1 MRKTGAALAMALLVT
16 AAAGTFLV
24 RLGKAN
30 PFDLPV
36 YTGIRIYSPNYA
48 LYQDRQSENG
58 TVTINI
64 AVILV
69 CGEYDQSFTDAHLDS
84 VCYSLDGQPLVY
96 VYNFA
101 IENITDYGRDRQDFF
116 RCSTSV
122 RLENLS
128 DGNHTVTA
136 YANDT
141 HSPTAYINSQSASYN
156 FTVNSHYQVP
166 VVKILSPISQTYS
179 DAAPLIFTVNGEV
192 KEAHC
197 YMYRGESPYEAVYE
211 RSFTGNTSL
220 HNLPDGKYVMYLYV
234 TTENGQALASTF
246 FKMSNTFQLATG
258 EEENVNPWILKEP
271 MPVAGA
277 YFKAGVLNDKIYVV
291 DSKCTYEYDLQSWST
306 RKPMPTYRGDFA
318 LSTYQNK
325 IYCIGGRTNN
335 GPSGTNEVYDPAS
348 DSWES
353 RAAMPTPRHS
363 MDANGVNGKIYV
375 IGGLIPWSDFPN
387 VNLDIYTTFKLTNVN
402 EVYDPATDTWA
413 TKSPI
418 PNAASYYASAVVN
431 NKIYIIS
438 ENVTREG
445 KDPYGLTQI
454 YDPETDTWTYGA
466 APPYSV
472 EMASA
477 VTVDGVKPQRI
488 YVVGGRQEGFEVD
501 YNQAYNPENDS
512 WSLGSPLPTARFGL
526 VVAVAKG
533 RIYAIGGLSG
543 FLYNA
548 VWANKNEQYD
558 PLKDET
564 LPSYLNPEQEESF
577 PTVPLVAISAV
588 SIAAVAVAGLLVTR
602 GRRRKGAQ
610 QT

>member
-1 MRKTGAALAMALLVT
+1 MRRSLALLL
-16 AAAGTFLV
+16 AFAFLMTF
-24 RLGKAN
+24 
-30 PFDLPV
+30 
-36 YTGIRIYSPNYA
+36 
-48 LYQDRQSENG
+48 
-58 TVTINI
+58 
-64 AVILV
+64 
-69 CGEYDQSFTDAHLDS
+69 
-84 VCYSLDGQPLVY
+84 
-96 VYNFA
+96 
-101 IENITDYGRDRQDFF
+101 
-116 RCSTSV
+116 
-122 RLENLS
+122 LENLA
-128 DGNHTVTA
+128 H
-136 YANDT
+136 
-141 HSPTAYINSQSASYN
+141 PT
-156 FTVNSHYQVP
+156 
-166 VVKILSPISQTYS
+166 
-179 DAAPLIFTVNGEV
+179 
-192 KEAHC
+192 
-197 YMYRGESPYEAVYE
+197 
-211 RSFTGNTSL
+211 
-220 HNLPDGKYVMYLYV
+220 
-234 TTENGQALASTF
+234 LA
-246 FKMSNTFQLATG
+246 G

-291 DSKCTYEYDLQSWST
+291 NSNFTYEYDLQSWST
-306 RKPMPTYRGDFA
+306 RKPMPTNRGDFA
-318 LSTYQNK
+318 TAAYQNK
-325 IYCIGGRTNN
+325 IYCVGGRTNSV
-335 GPSGTNEVYDPAS
+335 PLGTNEVYDPAS

-353 RAAMPTPRHS
+353 RAAMPTPRHG

-445 KDPYGLTQI
+445 KGPYGLTQI

-477 VTVDGVKPQRI
+477 ATVDGVKPQRI

-558 PLKDET
+558 PLKDEA
-564 LPSYLNPEQEESF
+564 LPSNLNPEQEESF

-610 QT
+610 QK